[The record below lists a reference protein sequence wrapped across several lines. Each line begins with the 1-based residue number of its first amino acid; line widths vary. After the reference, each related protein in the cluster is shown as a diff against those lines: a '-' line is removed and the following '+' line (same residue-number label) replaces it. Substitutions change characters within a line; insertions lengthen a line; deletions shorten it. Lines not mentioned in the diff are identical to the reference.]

1 MQVTGNLRL
10 KRGIWQMVI
19 RYYDETGCRHQIS
32 ESTGLSEKGNKR
44 KAQQMLG
51 ERLQQ
56 FEEQF
61 TAPLEDRNKLF
72 LDFMR
77 TWLDEVVSFK
87 VRENTMTQ
95 YRYVFNSYISKYK
108 PFQGVKVRDITPA
121 LLQSYYNSQL
131 QAGLSP
137 NTVRKHHANIHRCL
151 TYAVRLGLIPT
162 NPSMMTELPP
172 KRRYQGATAYTPEQL
187 QELLDLFRGD
197 PLEVVIE
204 LTVTYGFRRSEVL
217 GLQWAAIDFER
228 NTIHVCHTAVQDKG
242 RIIYA
247 DSTKTATSNRV
258 LPLIPS
264 MRDYLLRVKA
274 AQEEHK
280 ELLGAGYHDSD
291 YVCTYPDGS
300 LIRPDFVTQHFQRKL
315 KAAGLPVT
323 RFHDLRHS
331 AVYTLRKGGCDAK
344 DIQTWLG
351 HSDVSTT
358 LNIYGHL
365 LGGDMARLGMVMD
378 SMLFPPSKA
387 G

>member
-1 MQVTGNLRL
+1 MQVTGNLRS

-44 KAQQMLG
+44 KAQQMLD

-172 KRRYQGATAYTPEQL
+172 KRRYQGATAYTL
-187 QELLDLFRGD
+187 NSYRNF
-197 PLEVVIE
+197 
-204 LTVTYGFRRSEVL
+204 LTCSEVTPWKWWL
-217 GLQWAAIDFER
+217 NLQ
-228 NTIHVCHTAVQDKG
+228 
-242 RIIYA
+242 
-247 DSTKTATSNRV
+247 
-258 LPLIPS
+258 
-264 MRDYLLRVKA
+264 
-274 AQEEHK
+274 
-280 ELLGAGYHDSD
+280 
-291 YVCTYPDGS
+291 
-300 LIRPDFVTQHFQRKL
+300 
-315 KAAGLPVT
+315 
-323 RFHDLRHS
+323 
-331 AVYTLRKGGCDAK
+331 
-344 DIQTWLG
+344 
-351 HSDVSTT
+351 
-358 LNIYGHL
+358 
-365 LGGDMARLGMVMD
+365 
-378 SMLFPPSKA
+378 
-387 G
+387 